1 VKIMP
6 SEPVHTGGW
15 LRRACLLGVT
25 AAFLAAPT
33 AFADPADP
41 VAPAPSPAPATDI
54 GTQPTAV
61 SPPPAPAPVQ
71 HLSSP
76 DNLPPGTS
84 ADAPPPARWSY
95 LRELL
100 HAIRTQDVSGRDAL
114 LLLAQRPLDADAAPP
129 PGMPAGPSGPIGTS
143 AVPPAA
149 EPAPA
154 G

>member
-1 VKIMP
+1 VKIMT
-6 SEPVHTGGW
+6 SESVTGAW
-15 LRRACLLGVT
+15 IRRVCLLGVT

-41 VAPAPSPAPATDI
+41 VAPAPPTAPVTDS
-54 GTQPTAV
+54 GTQLTAA
-61 SPPPAPAPVQ
+61 SPSPVPAPVQ

-84 ADAPPPARWSY
+84 ADAPPQGRLSY
-95 LRELL
+95 LRDLL
-100 HAIRTQDVSGRDAL
+100 RAIRNQDVSGRDAAL
-114 LLLAQRPLDADAAPP
+114 LLLTQRPLDADAAPP

-149 EPAPA
+149 GASA